1 MPALRRTGYQAEI
14 VWLGIVPQGQM
25 QSVAVDRMELDF
37 EGPLGEA
44 HRGYTRASCSRVTG
58 QFAKGTEIANT
69 RQLSILSAE
78 EMAETAFVMR
88 IPELKPEWVG
98 ASIVLRGLPDFTHIP
113 PSSRLQSEEGV
124 SLVVDLEN
132 LPCVQPGIE
141 IAKTY
146 PDKGKA
152 YKPAA
157 LGRRGVTAWVE
168 RPGGLRLGQLVDLW
182 VPTQRVWR
190 QGEGEG

>member
-69 RQLSILSAE
+69 RQLSILSAHWCE
-78 EMAETAFVMR
+78 IST
-88 IPELKPEWVG
+88 
-98 ASIVLRGLPDFTHIP
+98 PD
-113 PSSRLQSEEGV
+113 
-124 SLVVDLEN
+124 
-132 LPCVQPGIE
+132 
-141 IAKTY
+141 
-146 PDKGKA
+146 
-152 YKPAA
+152 
-157 LGRRGVTAWVE
+157 GRRGWIPARYLAPETS
-168 RPGGLRLGQLVDLW
+168 
-182 VPTQRVWR
+182 
-190 QGEGEG
+190 